1 MRGKFSENSSDLVVP
16 PFPKRCRRK
25 CENYSNVKFVTFCP
39 TNQTYFRGEN
49 VFQGQRV
56 GAVVAGDEI
65 FWRAVLTRC
74 PTCQPPTCQ
83 KALPALPA
91 HNTWPTQHNTL
102 SHTICNTLWHTITHY
117 HRQHTITDNTL
128 SHTMCNT
135 LSHTMCNTLSHT
147 THYHTQCATHY
158 HTQHTLF

>member
-1 MRGKFSENSSDLVVP
+1 MLL
-16 PFPKRCRRK
+16 
-25 CENYSNVKFVTFCP
+25 FVQP
-39 TNQTYFRGEN
+39 TRPILEEQNI
-49 VFQGQRV
+49 FQGQRV

-102 SHTICNTLWHTITHY
+102 SHYHTQYALHYQTITHNKQNTIT
-117 HRQHTITDNTL
+117 HFHTITDHIL
-128 SHTMCNT
+128 A
-135 LSHTMCNTLSHT
+135 HT

>member
-1 MRGKFSENSSDLVVP
+1 MP

-39 TNQTYFRGEN
+39 TNQTYFRGEY

-102 SHTICNTLWHTITHY
+102 SHTICI
-117 HRQHTITDNTL
+117 TL
-128 SHTMCNT
+128 S
-135 LSHTMCNTLSHT
+135 
-147 THYHTQCATHY
+147 HYHTQYATHY
-158 HTQHTLF
+158 HTLSQTTYYHTQHTITHNTRYFRGSQGSSYPS